1 MLSPNA
7 KLPLF
12 PLDLVLFPGM
22 MLPLHIFE
30 PRYKAMIRDCIGN
43 GKPFGVVLTRKSASQ
58 QSDNPENKSFL
69 KEMHEIGTTAHIT
82 AVEHLDDGRMN
93 LITVGQDRFII
104 KDMALSA
111 DDFFV
116 GEVDPYPMSEGNPQ
130 KIEGLMKK
138 LRPLVRQYIDHLAQA
153 SGEDLSEATLPTDP
167 TTLAY
172 LAGTAMQGPLSDK
185 QKLLSAK
192 SLTTLIGG
200 ALSVLDREDQILV
213 YMLKA
218 HDAHHRI
225 KRLPFVDYS
234 LN

>member
-1 MLSPNA
+1 MLSPNS
-7 KLPLF
+7 KIPLF

-30 PRYKAMIRDCIGN
+30 PRYRAMMRGCIGN
-43 GKPFGVVLTRKSASQ
+43 GQPFGVVLTRKSSGQ
-58 QSDNPENKSFL
+58 QSGQPEGKPFL
-69 KEMHEIGTTAHIT
+69 KEMYQVGTTAHIT

-104 KDMALSA
+104 KDTELSA

-116 GEVDPYPMSEGNPQ
+116 GRVDPYPMGAGNPQ
-130 KIEGLMKK
+130 KIESLMKK
-138 LRPLVRQYIDHLAQA
+138 LRPMVRQYIDHLAQA

-192 SLTTLIGG
+192 SLTILITN
-200 ALSVLDREDQILV
+200 AVSVLDREDQILV
-213 YMLKA
+213 YMLRA
-218 HDAHHRI
+218 HDAHHRV